1 MARATKKFFEELRKE
16 IMEGKTAQPDNAPTQ
31 AVSKEG
37 EEYMKRLPYE
47 MCESL
52 MITIQ
57 NRNDEIARLSEENEK
72 LKAENER
79 MLKEWET
86 FRDDKEKVI
95 KEAQTDAIRE
105 LVEQIIAYAED
116 FPSNQNDKAEVI
128 KEVLMGKLVNAHIPP
143 QAMTEDLHTRLFNL
157 GRKEANLNLSV
168 NSQNTQISNSHI
180 RSFYEG
186 TE

>member
-57 NRNDEIARLSEENEK
+57 NRNDEIAQLSEENEK

-95 KEAQTDAIRE
+95 KEAKTDAIRE
-105 LVEQIIAYAED
+105 LVKQIIGYAESK
-116 FPSNQNDKAEVI
+116 PIGVAEVI
-128 KEVLMGKLVNAHIPP
+128 KTLLLAKHFNHHISDECLPD
-143 QAMTEDLHTRLFNL
+143 ELRKRLDNL
-157 GRKEANLNLSV
+157 GKEKQTNIIIS
-168 NSQNTQISNSHI
+168 SNTTDISNSHI
-180 RSFYEG
+180 SNFYER
-186 TE
+186 T

>member
-47 MCESL
+47 MCEDL
-52 MITIQ
+52 MITIH
-57 NRNDEIARLSEENEK
+57 NRNDVIAQLSEENEK

-86 FRDDKEKVI
+86 FRDDKEMVI
-95 KEAQTDAIRE
+95 KEAKTDAIRK
-105 LVEQIIAYAED
+105 LVEQIISYAEN

-128 KEVLMGKLVNAHIPP
+128 KEVLMGKLVKTHIPP
-143 QAMTEDLHTRLFNL
+143 QAMTADLHTRLFNL

>member
-57 NRNDEIARLSEENEK
+57 NRNKEIKQLNNEITQ
-72 LKAENER
+72 
-79 MLKEWET
+79 LKEKYTAESQQWKT
-86 FRDDKEKVI
+86 FENDKKNIVKQARIE
-95 KEAQTDAIRE
+95 AIRE
-105 LVEQIIAYAED
+105 LVEQIIAYAEN

-128 KEVLMGKLVNAHIPP
+128 KEVLMGKLVKAHIPP

>member
-1 MARATKKFFEELRKE
+1 MARATKKFFDELRKE

-57 NRNDEIARLSEENEK
+57 NRNATIAQLSEENEK
-72 LKAENER
+72 LKSENER

-86 FRDDKEKVI
+86 FRDDKESII
-95 KEAQTDAIRE
+95 KQSQTESIRDF
-105 LVEQIIAYAED
+105 VEQIINYAES
-116 FPSNQNDKAEVI
+116 FPSNQNEKAEVI
-128 KEVLMGKLVNAHIPP
+128 KEVLSMKYTNGHIPSEVLTP
-143 QAMTEDLHTRLFNL
+143 KLRERLTNL
-157 GRKEANLNLSV
+157 GRKENHVQIGTLKTENLYDVHDNKTVKL
-168 NSQNTQISNSHI
+168 
-180 RSFYEG
+180 
-186 TE
+186 